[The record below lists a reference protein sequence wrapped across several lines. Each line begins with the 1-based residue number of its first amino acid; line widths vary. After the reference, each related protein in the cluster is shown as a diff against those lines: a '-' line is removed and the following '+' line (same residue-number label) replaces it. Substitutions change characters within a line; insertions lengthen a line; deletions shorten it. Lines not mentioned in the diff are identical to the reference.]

1 MDKCNRKTK
10 QREETFETDIGNDG
24 GYSQVEDAVMKTV
37 MQCFKDELLPYFGIK
52 EKAVVIAPTEAV
64 HLELKKLLQD
74 FNLVM
79 EDGSWSH
86 FEFQSKN
93 EGLEG
98 LKRFRAYEAVTSY
111 KYKVNITTYVLFSG
125 TIRNPMTEFTEGL
138 NTYRIQPIIMT
149 KFNVDELMQKL
160 QEKVDGGER
169 LTKEDLVP
177 LTLCPLMGGGMSQKE
192 RIKKVLEFS
201 RKAEEDIPKRDV
213 EKIESVV
220 YAMAEKFLENI
231 EMDEIRELMKMTR
244 LGQML
249 RAEGRAEGREEGREE
264 ERYQNLISK
273 ILRKIQKNCTVSEMA
288 DMLEEDEEIVQ
299 KIYDIAISQGAECN
313 VERIYQELMQ
323 NKEK

>member
-1 MDKCNRKTK
+1 MEKRDKKTE
-10 QREETFETDIGNDG
+10 QREENFEADIGNDG

-52 EKAVVIAPTEAV
+52 EKAVAIAPTET
-64 HLELKKLLQD
+64 
-74 FNLVM
+74 
-79 EDGSWSH
+79 
-86 FEFQSKN
+86 
-93 EGLEG
+93 
-98 LKRFRAYEAVTSY
+98 VTSY
-111 KYKVNITTYVLFSG
+111 QYKVNITTYVLFSG

-192 RIKKVLEFS
+192 RIKKALEFS
-201 RKAEEDIPKRDV
+201 RKAEEDIPKREV

-249 RAEGRAEGREEGREE
+249 RAEGREE

-273 ILRKIQKNCTVSEMA
+273 ILRKIQKNCTVPEMA
-288 DMLEEDEEIVQ
+288 DMLEEDEKIVQ
-299 KIYDIAISQGAECN
+299 KIYDIAISQGEECD
-313 VERIYQELMQ
+313 VELIYRELMQ

>member
-1 MDKCNRKTK
+1 MEKRDKKTE
-10 QREETFETDIGNDG
+10 QREETFEADIGNDG

-52 EKAVVIAPTEAV
+52 EKAVAIAPTEAV
-64 HLELKKLLQD
+64 
-74 FNLVM
+74 
-79 EDGSWSH
+79 
-86 FEFQSKN
+86 
-93 EGLEG
+93 
-98 LKRFRAYEAVTSY
+98 TSY
-111 KYKVNITTYVLFSG
+111 QYKVNITTYVLFSG

-138 NTYRIQPIIMT
+138 NTYRIRPIIMT
-149 KFNVDELMQKL
+149 RFSVDELMRKL
-160 QEKVDGGER
+160 QEKIDGGEK

-192 RIKKVLEFS
+192 RIKKALEFS
-201 RKAEEDIPKRDV
+201 RKAEEDIPKREI

-220 YAMAEKFLENI
+220 YAIAEKFLENV
-231 EMDEIRELMKMTR
+231 EMNEIREMMKMTR

-249 RAEGRAEGREEGREE
+249 RAEGREEGREE

-273 ILRKIQKNCTVSEMA
+273 ILRKIQKNCTVPEMA

-299 KIYDIAISQGAECN
+299 KIYNIAISQGEECD
-313 VERIYQELMQ
+313 VELIYRELMQ

>member
-1 MDKCNRKTK
+1 MGKRNRKTE
-10 QREETFETDIGNDG
+10 QREGTFEVDI

-52 EKAVVIAPTEAV
+52 GKAVAIAPTEAV

-74 FNLVM
+74 LNLVM
-79 EDGSWSH
+79 EDGLWIH

-98 LKRFRAYEAVTSY
+98 LKRFRVYEAVTSY
-111 KYKVNITTYVLFSG
+111 QYKVKITTYVLFSG
-125 TIRNPMTEFTEGL
+125 KIQNPMTEFTEGV

-149 KFNVDELMQKL
+149 KFNIDELMRKL
-160 QEKVDGGER
+160 QEKIDVGEK

-177 LTLCPLMGGGMSQKE
+177 LTLCPLMGGDMSQKD
-192 RIKKVLEFS
+192 RIKKALELS
-201 RKAEEDIPKRDV
+201 RKAEEDIPKNEV

-220 YAMAEKFLENI
+220 YAMAEKFLENV
-231 EMDEIRELMKMTR
+231 EMDEIREMMRMTR

-249 RAEGRAEGREEGREE
+249 REEGREEG
-264 ERYQNLISK
+264 RYQNLISK
-273 ILRKIQKNCTVSEMA
+273 ILRKIQKNCTVSEIA

-299 KIYDIAISQGAECN
+299 KIYDIAVSQKSECD
-313 VERIYQELMQ
+313 VEQIYRELMQ
-323 NKEK
+323 I

>member
-1 MDKCNRKTK
+1 MGKRNRKTE
-10 QREETFETDIGNDG
+10 QREGTFEVDI

-52 EKAVVIAPTEAV
+52 GKAVAIAPTEAV

-74 FNLVM
+74 LNLVM
-79 EDGSWSH
+79 EDGLWIH

-98 LKRFRAYEAVTSY
+98 LKRFRVYEAVTSY
-111 KYKVNITTYVLFSG
+111 QYKVKITTYVLFSG
-125 TIRNPMTEFTEGL
+125 KIQNPMTEFTEGV

-149 KFNVDELMQKL
+149 KFNIDELMRKL
-160 QEKVDGGER
+160 QEKIDVGEK

-177 LTLCPLMGGGMSQKE
+177 LTLCPLMGGDMSQKD
-192 RIKKVLEFS
+192 RIKKALELS
-201 RKAEEDIPKRDV
+201 RKAEEDIPKNEV

-220 YAMAEKFLENI
+220 YAMAEKFLENV
-231 EMDEIRELMKMTR
+231 EMDEIREMMRMTR

-249 RAEGRAEGREEGREE
+249 REEGREEG
-264 ERYQNLISK
+264 RYQNLISK
-273 ILRKIQKNCTVSEMA
+273 ILRKIQKNCTVSEIA

-299 KIYDIAISQGAECN
+299 KIYDIAVSQKSECD
-313 VERIYQELMQ
+313 VEQIYRELMKS
-323 NKEK
+323 KETKN

>member
-1 MDKCNRKTK
+1 MEKRDKKTE
-10 QREETFETDIGNDG
+10 QREETFEADIGNDG

-52 EKAVVIAPTEAV
+52 EKAVAIAPTEAV
-64 HLELKKLLQD
+64 
-74 FNLVM
+74 
-79 EDGSWSH
+79 
-86 FEFQSKN
+86 
-93 EGLEG
+93 
-98 LKRFRAYEAVTSY
+98 TSY
-111 KYKVNITTYVLFSG
+111 QYKVNITTYVLFSG

-138 NTYRIQPIIMT
+138 NTYRIRPIIMT
-149 KFNVDELMQKL
+149 RFSVDELMRKL
-160 QEKVDGGER
+160 QEKIDGGEK

-192 RIKKVLEFS
+192 RIKKALEFS
-201 RKAEEDIPKRDV
+201 RKAEEDIPKREI

-220 YAMAEKFLENI
+220 YAIAEKFLENV
-231 EMDEIRELMKMTR
+231 EMNEIREMMKMTR

-249 RAEGRAEGREEGREE
+249 RAEGREEGREE

-273 ILRKIQKNCTVSEMA
+273 ILRKIQKNCTVPEMA

-299 KIYDIAISQGAECN
+299 KIYDIAISQGEECD
-313 VERIYQELMQ
+313 VELIYRELMQ

>member
-1 MDKCNRKTK
+1 MGKRNRKTE
-10 QREETFETDIGNDG
+10 QREGTFEVDI

-52 EKAVVIAPTEAV
+52 GKAVAIAPTEAV

-74 FNLVM
+74 LNLVM
-79 EDGSWSH
+79 GDGSWIH

-98 LKRFRAYEAVTSY
+98 LKRFRVYEAVTSY
-111 KYKVNITTYVLFSG
+111 QYKVKITTYVLFSG
-125 TIRNPMTEFTEGL
+125 KIQNPMTEFTEGV

-149 KFNVDELMQKL
+149 KFNIDELMRKL
-160 QEKVDGGER
+160 QEKIDVGEK

-177 LTLCPLMGGGMSQKE
+177 LTLCPLMGGDMSQKD
-192 RIKKVLEFS
+192 RIKKALELS
-201 RKAEEDIPKRDV
+201 RKAEEDIPKNEV

-220 YAMAEKFLENI
+220 YAMAEKFLENV
-231 EMDEIRELMKMTR
+231 EMDEIREMMRMTR

-249 RAEGRAEGREEGREE
+249 REEGREEG
-264 ERYQNLISK
+264 RYQNLISK
-273 ILRKIQKNCTVSEMA
+273 ILRKIQKNCTVSEIA

-299 KIYDIAISQGAECN
+299 KIYDIAVSQKSECD
-313 VERIYQELMQ
+313 VEQIYRELMKS
-323 NKEK
+323 KETKN